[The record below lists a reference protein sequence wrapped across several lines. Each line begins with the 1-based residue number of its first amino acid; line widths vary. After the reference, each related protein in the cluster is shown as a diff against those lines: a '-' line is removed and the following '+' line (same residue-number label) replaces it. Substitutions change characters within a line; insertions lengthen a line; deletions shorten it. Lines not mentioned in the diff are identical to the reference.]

1 VNTKVSSKGQVIIPK
16 AVRQA
21 RGWSEGTELIVEER
35 PDGVLLR
42 SKSPFKRTSI
52 DEVIGSAGYKGLPKT
67 LEDMEVGIEA
77 ARRDR
82 AKKKDKKG

>member
-16 AVRQA
+16 AVRQS

-42 SKSPFKRTSI
+42 SKSPFKQTSI
-52 DEVIGSAGYKGLPKT
+52 DEVIGCAGYKGPPKT
-67 LEDMEVGIEA
+67 LADMEVGIEA
-77 ARRDR
+77 TRRDR